1 MIVDFKK
8 INKIIDKS
16 EKNKLSILTILKFF
30 SGILDMLAVAS
41 IAPFLTLLINPNY
54 FDNNKYF
61 IKLENFI
68 SRTDQEFLILF
79 GIASITLIILN
90 QLF

>member
-41 IAPFLTLLINPNY
+41 IAPFLTLLIK
-54 FDNNKYF
+54 F
-61 IKLENFI
+61 
-68 SRTDQEFLILF
+68 
-79 GIASITLIILN
+79 
-90 QLF
+90 

>member
-16 EKNKLSILTILKFF
+16 EKYKLSILTIFKFF

-41 IAPFLTLLINPNY
+41 IAPFLTLLINSNY
-54 FDNNKYF
+54 FEKIIN
-61 IKLENFI
+61 
-68 SRTDQEFLILF
+68 IL
-79 GIASITLIILN
+79 LN
-90 QLF
+90 

>member
-16 EKNKLSILTILKFF
+16 EKYKLSILTIFKFF

-41 IAPFLTLLINPNY
+41 IAPFLT
-54 FDNNKYF
+54 FTNKS
-61 IKLENFI
+61 KLF
-68 SRTDQEFLILF
+68 
-79 GIASITLIILN
+79 
-90 QLF
+90 